1 MIDSWMISGAIA
13 LVAGISTWAVLKER
27 QTRFQLDMD
36 ANESDK
42 NKKISN
48 LYEYI
53 DKHISNDDRL
63 HAQESEAH
71 SAHHINF
78 NERINACFKRVDD
91 LDKRITI
98 LERDTATHLTMP
110 KAEEKF
116 VSKAELDLHLK
127 NIELSTKHTE
137 HLVNGM
143 SSKLD
148 GLNRMITHSLS
159 LPAPKGAH
167 NEEHQV

>member
-1 MIDSWMISGAIA
+1 MIESWMISGAIA

-27 QTRFQLDMD
+27 QARFQLDMD
-36 ANESDK
+36 ANESD
-42 NKKISN
+42 NSKKISN

-53 DKHISNDDRL
+53 DKHISSDDRL
-63 HAQESEAH
+63 HRQENEAH
-71 SAHHINF
+71 NSHYSNF
-78 NERINACFKRVDD
+78 NERMNAGFKRVDD

-143 SSKLD
+143 SGKLD
-148 GLNRMITHSLS
+148 SLNKMITNSLS
-159 LPAPKGAH
+159 LQVSKGVH
-167 NEEHQV
+167 NEE

>member
-1 MIDSWMISGAIA
+1 
-13 LVAGISTWAVLKER
+13 
-27 QTRFQLDMD
+27 MD

-53 DKHISNDDRL
+53 DKHVASDDRL

-71 SAHHINF
+71 NAHYINY
-78 NERINACFKRVDD
+78 NERINAGFKRVDN

-137 HLVNGM
+137 HLVDGM

-159 LPAPKGAH
+159 LSAPKGVR

>member
-53 DKHISNDDRL
+53 DKHVASDDRL

-71 SAHHINF
+71 NAHHINF

-159 LPAPKGAH
+159 LPAPKGVH

>member
-1 MIDSWMISGAIA
+1 MIESWMISGAIA

-53 DKHISNDDRL
+53 DKHVASDDRL

-71 SAHHINF
+71 NAHYINY
-78 NERINACFKRVDD
+78 NERINAGFKRVDN

-137 HLVNGM
+137 HLVDGM

-159 LPAPKGAH
+159 LPAPKGIH
-167 NEEHQV
+167 NEEH

>member
-1 MIDSWMISGAIA
+1 MIESWMISGAIA

-53 DKHISNDDRL
+53 DKHVASDDRL

-71 SAHHINF
+71 NAHYINY
-78 NERINACFKRVDD
+78 NERINAGFKRVDD

-137 HLVNGM
+137 HLVDGM

-159 LPAPKGAH
+159 LPAPKGVH

>member
-1 MIDSWMISGAIA
+1 MIESWMISGAIA
-13 LVAGISTWAVLKER
+13 LAAGISTWAVLKER
-27 QTRFQLDMD
+27 QARFQLDMD
-36 ANESDK
+36 ANESD
-42 NKKISN
+42 NSKKISN

-53 DKHISNDDRL
+53 DKHISSDDRL
-63 HAQESEAH
+63 HRQENEAH
-71 SAHHINF
+71 NSHYSNF
-78 NERINACFKRVDD
+78 NERMNAGFKRVDD

-143 SSKLD
+143 SGKLD
-148 GLNRMITHSLS
+148 SLNKMITNSLS
-159 LPAPKGAH
+159 LPASKGVH
-167 NEEHQV
+167 NEI